1 VSHPDVVVAGGGAIG
16 CAAARALALAGADVE
31 VIERGVPGRGATAAA
46 AGMLAPWSEAGG
58 HGAFLEMGRRSLA
71 AYPEFAR
78 ALLEESGRDIGPD
91 LGGKL
96 DVAFDHDEARDLRA
110 AAEAVEGA
118 LEWVEAD
125 ELLRLEPDLA
135 EGAVGAVWSPG
146 EGSVDSR
153 RLGEALW
160 IAAAR
165 AGARFRLGS
174 AAAEVAP
181 ALGGGVIV
189 RLADGASI
197 TAGTLLV
204 AAGAWS
210 SGIAGLSAP
219 PVRPVRGQMASLRTG
234 DGPRHVVYSRRG
246 YALRRSATL
255 ALVGATEEEAG
266 YDDRTTAAGV
276 ASVLSDWGR
285 LFPSCADAPLA
296 AAWSGLRPATPDGLP
311 IIGPSTVWPDVWFA
325 TGHYRNGILLA
336 PETARLCAAGLLEG
350 AAPPAAFAADRFSR
364 RKDAAADPPGD
375 PAPDGPE
382 RPSESAATPSTG

>member
-1 VSHPDVVVAGGGAIG
+1 M
-16 CAAARALALAGADVE
+16 ALAGAAVE
-31 VIERGVPGRGATAAA
+31 VVERGVPGRGATAAA

-58 HGAFLEMGRRSLA
+58 HGAFLDMGRRSLA
-71 AYPEFAR
+71 AYPDVAA
-78 ALLEESGRDIGPD
+78 ALLEESGRDIGLD

-96 DVAFDHDEARDLRA
+96 DVAFDADEARDMRA
-110 AAEAVEGA
+110 VAEAGGGT
-118 LEWVEAD
+118 LSWVEAD
-125 ELLRLEPDLA
+125 ELVRLEPDLA
-135 EGAVGAVWSPG
+135 ADAVGAVWSPG
-146 EGSVDSR
+146 EGSVDGR

-219 PVRPVRGQMASLRTG
+219 PVRPVRGQMASLRTR
-234 DGPRHVVYSRRG
+234 DGPRHVVYTRRG
-246 YALRRSATL
+246 YALRRTATL

-276 ASVLSDWGR
+276 ARVLSDWGR

-311 IIGPSTVWPDVWFA
+311 IIGPSPVWPDVWFA
-325 TGHYRNGILLA
+325 TGHFRNGILLA

-350 AAPPAAFAADRFSR
+350 AAPPAAFAADRFSP
-364 RKDAAADPPGD
+364 RKDGTADRRGD
-375 PAPDGPE
+375 PAAEDTAPREARAP
-382 RPSESAATPSTG
+382 TPNTE

>member
-1 VSHPDVVVAGGGAIG
+1 MSHPDVVVAGGGAIG
-16 CAAARALALAGADVE
+16 CAAARAMALAGADVE

-46 AGMLAPWSEAGG
+46 AGMLAPWSEASGRG
-58 HGAFLEMGRRSLA
+58 PFLDMARRSLA
-71 AYPEFAR
+71 AYPDFAA
-78 ALLEESGRDIGPD
+78 ALLEESGRDIGLD

-96 DVAFDHDEARDLRA
+96 DVAFAPDEAEDIRA
-110 AAEAVEGA
+110 AAENGEGA
-118 LEWVEAD
+118 LSWVEAD
-125 ELLRLEPDLA
+125 ELMRLEPDLA
-135 EGAVGAVWSPG
+135 AGAVGAVWSPG
-146 EGSVDSR
+146 EGSVDGR

-165 AGARFRLGS
+165 AGVRFRLGS

-189 RLADGASI
+189 RLADGASV

-219 PVRPVRGQMASLRTG
+219 PVRPVRGQMAALRTG
-234 DGPRHVVYSRRG
+234 DGPRHVVYSRHG
-246 YALRRSATL
+246 YALRRTATL

-276 ASVLSDWGR
+276 ARVLTDWGR

-311 IIGPSTVWPDVWFA
+311 IIGPSPVWPDVWFA
-325 TGHYRNGILLA
+325 TGHFRNGILLA
-336 PETARLCAAGLLEG
+336 PETARMCAAGLLEG
-350 AAPPAAFAADRFSR
+350 AAPPEAFAADRFSR
-364 RKDAAADPPGD
+364 RRDGAADRTRD
-375 PAPDGPE
+375 QAPDDAGN
-382 RPSESAATPSTG
+382 RAESAPTPRPE